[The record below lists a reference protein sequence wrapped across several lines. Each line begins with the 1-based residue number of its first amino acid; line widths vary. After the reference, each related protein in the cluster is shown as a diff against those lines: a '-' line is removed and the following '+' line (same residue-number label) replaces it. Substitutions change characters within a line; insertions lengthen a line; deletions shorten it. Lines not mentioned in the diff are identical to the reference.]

1 VCERE
6 GERGSKE
13 LEKKEE
19 EQEGGGG
26 GREVNLLP
34 F

>member
-1 VCERE
+1 MCER
-6 GERGSKE
+6 ERGSKE

>member
-1 VCERE
+1 MCERE
-6 GERGSKE
+6 RERGSKE

>member
-1 VCERE
+1 VCER
-6 GERGSKE
+6 ERGSKE